1 VLEYRLQPSP
11 QILAR
16 FDQSATALVAALG
29 AIRADGDTAD
39 RALADR
45 VLLAHQDYL
54 AATDQLFGAANRG
67 DAPTVAR
74 VNNNEVLASHL
85 AIEQELTGA
94 AADKHQLTLG
104 GWAHLQWLRE
114 QRQHVPLMTSVCT
127 GSTVFAA
134 AGLLHDRAA
143 TTNRTALDQLTR
155 IDETIIVKPG
165 QQYVDDGD
173 IITAAGIS
181 AGIDMAL
188 HIVGRLTTPERARQ
202 VRDGIEYHPEST
214 R

>member
-1 VLEYRLQPSP
+1 M
-11 QILAR
+11 
-16 FDQSATALVAALG
+16 FDQMEELDAVGPWEVFAWWTRHFPGDGWAVTTFSVGGGAVICEKTLVIQAHHSTATVPPLDVFLHPG
-29 AIRADGDTAD
+29 GDGT
-39 RALADR
+39 
-45 VLLAHQDYL
+45 
-54 AATDQLFGAANRG
+54 RG
-67 DAPTVAR
+67 MLDDA
-74 VNNNEVLASHL
+74 
-85 AIEQELTGA
+85 
-94 AADKHQLTLG
+94 
-104 GWAHLQWLRE
+104 AHLQWLRE

-134 AGLLHDRAA
+134 AGLLHDRPA
-143 TTNRTALDQLTR
+143 TSNRTALDQLTHL
-155 IDETIIVKPG
+155 DATIIVKAG

-202 VRDGIEYHPEST
+202 VRDGIEYHPDPP

>member
-1 VLEYRLQPSP
+1 MTTFSGAPRHIG
-11 QILAR
+11 ILV
-16 FDQSATALVAALG
+16 FDQMEELDAVGPWEVFAWWARHFPDDGWAVTTFS
-29 AIRADGDTAD
+29 ADGGPVTCEKTLVIQPHHSTATVPGLD
-39 RALADR
+39 VFLHPGGDGCQ
-45 VLLAHQDYL
+45 VLLSD
-54 AATDQLFGAANRG
+54 
-67 DAPTVAR
+67 P
-74 VNNNEVLASHL
+74 E
-85 AIEQELTGA
+85 
-94 AADKHQLTLG
+94 
-104 GWAHLQWLRE
+104 HLQWLRE